1 MGWFRDEVEL
11 RVRLAVLWV
20 RRNTGIAVVL
30 LFFGVWVVGALV
42 IASEEEPADPRPTAT
57 RSAPAATETE
67 FEVDP
72 GQLRR
77 LAMLS
82 VWQQSS
88 AADRAGFCEA
98 YRVFGPQVSY
108 ELFISEGGDNPPTL
122 SEFRSFFDDRC

>member
-11 RVRLAVLWV
+11 RVRLAALWV
-20 RRNTGIAVVL
+20 RRHPWGAAVLALVL
-30 LFFGVWVVGALV
+30 VLV
-42 IASEEEPADPRPTAT
+42 IAAIGEDNGEEPDPRPAAT
-57 RSAPAATETE
+57 RSAPATTETE

-82 VWQQSS
+82 GWQQESP
-88 AADRAGFCEA
+88 AARAQYCEA
-98 YRVFGPQVSY
+98 YHLLGAETSY
-108 ELFISEGGDNPPTL
+108 QNFLVGWGDNPPTL